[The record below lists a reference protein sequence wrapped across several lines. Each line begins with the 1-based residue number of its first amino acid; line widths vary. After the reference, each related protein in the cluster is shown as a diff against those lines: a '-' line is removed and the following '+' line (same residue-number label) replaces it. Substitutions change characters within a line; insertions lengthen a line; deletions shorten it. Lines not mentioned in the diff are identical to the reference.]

1 MRVCLCEPTNGAS
14 VTEARGVTVQ
24 QVLAR
29 TSACARERGGQAAGR
44 RGGGGGGKPAY
55 VYGLD
60 YVTSLPLGRDQLR
73 RWCTGDTPLAF
84 EVLVQVPSGLDG
96 MSSRVRYGSTASVS
110 VPVRYSRRAW
120 LRDSQC
126 HLLTGLVEWRLSPSW
141 SGICQ
146 HGEAPANTLTPK
158 ALVLH

>member
-29 TSACARERGGQAAGR
+29 TSACARERGQAVGR
-44 RGGGGGGKPAY
+44 RGGGKPAY

-110 VPVRYSRRAW
+110 VPVLGQAAW

-126 HLLTGLVEWRLSPSW
+126 YVLTGLVEWRLSSSW

-146 HGEAPANTLTPK
+146 PGEAPANTLTPK
-158 ALVLH
+158 APVLH